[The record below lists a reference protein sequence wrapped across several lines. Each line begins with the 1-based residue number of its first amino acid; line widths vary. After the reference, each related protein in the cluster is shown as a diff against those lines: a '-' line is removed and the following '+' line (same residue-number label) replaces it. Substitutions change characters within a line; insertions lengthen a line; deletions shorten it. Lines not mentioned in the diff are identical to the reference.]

1 VLPYNRLL
9 QRRLVA
15 TGHVPCYLAWGDQVI
30 AAGCALV
37 WPELFA
43 PAMVAA
49 MLDVALAA
57 VMVGRVPP
65 CTGSVVGAVLFAAG
79 AVAVQLSGGPAPEGH
94 LLAVACF
101 AVSAV
106 ATAYAVG
113 TVAGLHRAG
122 QEQLGALLDSL
133 EVVIYEMDAETLEVR
148 YLSPYLSTITGR
160 PVEEY
165 LGDPAKWLGLVHRRD
180 SVRLL
185 EMVGAA
191 AEQRRSY
198 DLEYRIFDGNGQ
210 LRWMRN
216 IAAVES
222 GPPAGP

>member
-1 VLPYNRLL
+1 VHALRLRDLLLLVLLAVMLAVPEDGSRHLAAAAVMAFAVLPYNRLL

-57 VMVGRVPP
+57 VMVGRRPAVH
-65 CTGSVVGAVLFAAG
+65 GAVVGAVLFAAG
-79 AVAVQLSGGPAPEGH
+79 AVAVQLGGGPAPEGH

-133 EVVIYEMDAETLEVR
+133 EVVIYEMDAETLE
-148 YLSPYLSTITGR
+148 SAT
-160 PVEEY
+160 
-165 LGDPAKWLGLVHRRD
+165 
-180 SVRLL
+180 
-185 EMVGAA
+185 
-191 AEQRRSY
+191 
-198 DLEYRIFDGNGQ
+198 
-210 LRWMRN
+210 
-216 IAAVES
+216 
-222 GPPAGP
+222 